1 MHFLLLIVVV
11 HHRPVVLR
19 LEITSANENV
29 AVLLVRATDRD
40 PHSVEVAR
48 RVGVMP
54 ASDQPRDPRE
64 EVRAEI
70 REFLSTRRARI
81 TPEQAG
87 LPTYGHERRRVTGLR
102 REEVALLAGVSPQ
115 YYVRLERG
123 DATGISES
131 IIDGVAHA
139 LQLDDA
145 ERAHLVHLLH
155 TAGTPRRPRRRT
167 PPAPQRLRPTI
178 QRLMDSMHG
187 APAVVLNGR
196 LEILGANALGRAL
209 FSPVY
214 ADPEG
219 TPSNARFVFLD
230 PQAKTFFRDWD
241 TVANDTVAILRA
253 EAGRDPHDRDL
264 SDLVGQLSTRS
275 DDFRLRWAAHNVR
288 IHSTGVKLFH
298 HPVVGDLDL
307 PYESLPLEP
316 GSSTALVGYTP
327 EPDSAAQDALAL
339 LASWAASE
347 TDTHQPT
354 QAHQDQPAPS
364 HPGATRPSLRLTCAA
379 AVTCD
384 RCPAPLL
391 ATASASRHER
401 KVQWTRPWEAGV

>member
-1 MHFLLLIVVV
+1 
-11 HHRPVVLR
+11 
-19 LEITSANENV
+19 
-29 AVLLVRATDRD
+29 
-40 PHSVEVAR
+40 
-48 RVGVMP
+48 MP
-54 ASDQPRDPRE
+54 ASDQPRDSRE
-64 EVRAEI
+64 EVRVEI

-87 LPTYGHERRRVTGLR
+87 LPTYGHERRRVIGLR

-123 DATGISES
+123 DATGISEPV
-131 IIDGVAHA
+131 IDGVAHA
-139 LQLDDA
+139 LQLDEA

-155 TAGTPRRPRRRT
+155 TVGTPRRPRRR
-167 PPAPQRLRPTI
+167 PPSAPQRVRPTV

-187 APAVVLNGR
+187 VPAVVLNGR
-196 LEILGANALGRAL
+196 LEILGANAIGRSL

-230 PQAKTFFRDWD
+230 REAKTFFRDWD

-275 DDFRLRWAAHNVR
+275 DEFRLRWAAHNVR

-307 PYESLPLEP
+307 LYETLPVES
-316 GSSTALVGYTP
+316 GSSTALVAYVP
-327 EPDSAAQDALAL
+327 EPDSAAHDALAL
-339 LASWAASE
+339 LASWAACDVRADQATPARHSSAQQ
-347 TDTHQPT
+347 DTPI
-354 QAHQDQPAPS
+354 P
-364 HPGATRPSLRLTCAA
+364 PG
-379 AVTCD
+379 
-384 RCPAPLL
+384 
-391 ATASASRHER
+391 SA
-401 KVQWTRPWEAGV
+401 

>member
-1 MHFLLLIVVV
+1 M
-11 HHRPVVLR
+11 PV
-19 LEITSANENV
+19 
-29 AVLLVRATDRD
+29 
-40 PHSVEVAR
+40 
-48 RVGVMP
+48 
-54 ASDQPRDPRE
+54 SDQPGSPRE

-145 ERAHLVHLLH
+145 ERAHLIHLLH
-155 TAGTPRRPRRRT
+155 TAGTPRRPRRRI
-167 PPAPQRLRPTI
+167 PPAAQRLRPTI

-187 APAVVLNGR
+187 TPAVVLNGR

-214 ADPEG
+214 ADPDG

-230 PQAKTFFRDWD
+230 REAKTFFRDWE

-316 GSSTALVGYTP
+316 GSSTALVGYPP
-327 EPDSAAQDALAL
+327 EPDSAAHDSLTL

-347 TDTHQPT
+347 TDTDQPT
-354 QAHQDQPAPS
+354 QTHQDHS
-364 HPGATRPSLRLTCAA
+364 HR
-379 AVTCD
+379 VTPTPPD
-384 RCPAPLL
+384 P
-391 ATASASRHER
+391 T
-401 KVQWTRPWEAGV
+401 

>member
-1 MHFLLLIVVV
+1 M
-11 HHRPVVLR
+11 
-19 LEITSANENV
+19 T
-29 AVLLVRATDRD
+29 
-40 PHSVEVAR
+40 
-48 RVGVMP
+48 

-81 TPEQAG
+81 TPEQAS
-87 LPTYGHERRRVTGLR
+87 LPTYGHERRRVAGLR

-131 IIDGVAHA
+131 IIDGVTHA

-145 ERAHLVHLLH
+145 ERAHLVHLLR
-155 TAGTPRRPRRRT
+155 TAGTPRRSRGRT
-167 PPAPQRLRPTI
+167 PAAPKPVRPTI

-187 APAVVLNGR
+187 TPAVVLNGR
-196 LEILGANALGRAL
+196 LEIVAANPLGRAL

-230 PQAKTFFRDWD
+230 PQATTFFRDWD

-253 EAGRDPHDRDL
+253 EAGRDPYDRDL
-264 SDLVGQLSTRS
+264 SDLVGQLSTRN

-307 PYESLPLEP
+307 PYESLPLAP
-316 GSSTALVGYTP
+316 GSSTSLVGYTP
-327 EPDSAAQDALAL
+327 EPDSAAHDALAL
-339 LASWAASE
+339 LASWAASDADPDRPAQAPQ
-347 TDTHQPT
+347 TKVHRAT
-354 QAHQDQPAPS
+354 QTPLDPA
-364 HPGATRPSLRLTCAA
+364 
-379 AVTCD
+379 
-384 RCPAPLL
+384 
-391 ATASASRHER
+391 
-401 KVQWTRPWEAGV
+401 